1 MSLTV
6 KIALPFSGNLYFS
19 QNLMAKALV
28 NVYSSLF
35 ALEVGEEKGRGEGGS
50 SKVHCEDSI
59 VRVKVLAGCPWRVDF
74 VFH

>member
-35 ALEVGEEKGRGEGGS
+35 ALEVGGGERARGGW
-50 SKVHCEDSI
+50 VQ
-59 VRVKVLAGCPWRVDF
+59 
-74 VFH
+74 